1 MRQNTRIDVNNG
13 PPPDNNKLED
23 ETIQII
29 QRIVQNKPKIRE
41 PDLYNRERNKLK
53 TFFIQYSLYLHFN
66 QKAYRQDINKIMFI
80 TSYLR
85 GYTQNWVQP
94 FLTDYI
100 DYEPRS
106 KEDTII
112 EIFTSVAAFKEKL
125 S

>member
-1 MRQNTRIDVNNG
+1 MDVNNG
-13 PPPDNNKLED
+13 PPPDDNKLKD

-29 QRIVQNKPKIRE
+29 QRIVRNKPKIKE
-41 PDLYNRERNKLK
+41 PDLYSGERNKLK

-66 QKAYRQDINKIMFI
+66 QKVYRQDVNKIMFI
-80 TSYLR
+80 ASYLR

-94 FLTDYI
+94 FLTDYM

-106 KEDTII
+106 REDSIM
-112 EIFTSVAAFKEKL
+112 EIFMSVVTFKEKL